1 MCQQLP
7 VAEER
12 GEIRMTANLHFETRL
27 WMTAPHSEYT
37 NNHWTVHFKM
47 LTASQGFRL
56 KMNNVPIKNFMVF
69 T

>member
-1 MCQQLP
+1 
-7 VAEER
+7 
-12 GEIRMTANLHFETRL
+12 MTANLHFETRL